1 MVSESNAVNIKN
13 GTYEYDIS
21 QYFFSADPIRV
32 IVIIYIIISFIANF
46 FYLISYI
53 KVKTRYEEVRKSML
67 LMLNILLINFL
78 HTFSYLYEWV
88 IQNDDES
95 VYIDSDGNNCD
106 ENKDDIKCNQIGGLL
121 VGDMENMSTCQA
133 QAFFLIFSSLSQDI
147 LINVFFYLINK
158 ANKAGWSFIIILIIG
173 IGYAVPLIISII
185 YASIGG
191 LGLNDKYCFIKK
203 YNFDKKYE
211 IYSGYNAMV
220 SIYYCFRLVNLI
232 TSCFLLYKI
241 VGYVR
246 KNNLN
251 NKYILKSGM
260 FLIVQI
266 FTIFVGIMYRIGG
279 FFSTKF
285 SRDFGNVYL
294 VINTLDGVIFP
305 IFTYFSNRM
314 YNVLCCKDSNFENQL
329 DYLLN
334 TPDND
339 ITANNMTLSNQAK
352 NADKSTTNI
361 IKENKNN
368 FSLSYI

>member
-1 MVSESNAVNIKN
+1 MCLS
-13 GTYEYDIS
+13 
-21 QYFFSADPIRV
+21 
-32 IVIIYIIISFIANF
+32 
-46 FYLISYI
+46 
-53 KVKTRYEEVRKSML
+53 
-67 LMLNILLINFL
+67 
-78 HTFSYLYEWV
+78 
-88 IQNDDES
+88 
-95 VYIDSDGNNCD
+95 
-106 ENKDDIKCNQIGGLL
+106 
-121 VGDMENMSTCQA
+121 STC
-133 QAFFLIFSSLSQDI
+133 FFLIFSSLSQDI
-147 LINVFFYLINK
+147 LINGFFDLINK
-158 ANKAGWSFIIILIIG
+158 ANKAGWGFIIILITCIR
-173 IGYAVPLIISII
+173 YAIPLLISII

-211 IYSGYNAMV
+211 IYSGYSAMV
-220 SIYYCFRLVNLI
+220 SIYYCFRLANLI

-246 KNNLN
+246 KNQLN
-251 NKYILKSGM
+251 NKYILKPGM

-285 SRDFGNVYL
+285 SRDFGKVYL

-305 IFTYFSNRM
+305 IFTYFSNGM
-314 YNVLCCKDSNFENQL
+314 YKFLCCNDSNFENHV

-339 ITANNMTLSNQAK
+339 ITANNITLSNQAK